1 MDMMIKD
8 GDVKIYERPT
18 ATRRTMQCLFCT
30 RCGCR
35 LVHMGKGEEEKKG
48 AIISVKGGCL
58 KGITKDMMRDAI
70 HLWTTCA
77 IVEIPEGAQQFE
89 DDGP

>member
-48 AIISVKGGCL
+48 AII
-58 KGITKDMMRDAI
+58 R
-70 HLWTTCA
+70 
-77 IVEIPEGAQQFE
+77 
-89 DDGP
+89 